1 MVEDPAESILWSDAN
16 VTTGVTDPAVDC
28 GPMEFEI
35 VNIDGSSID
44 TNVFTANLDPSLGAI
59 QELSVYSILN
69 SLAGTYDLKVKAW
82 FTNYATNV
90 GEKDFSV
97 VVQENCETAMVVT
110 PSAPIANESFTVA
123 RVAVITGV
131 FAEFAAAPAHCFIS
145 GYTYTVTPALT
156 APDDLMI

>member
-1 MVEDPAESILWSDAN
+1 MVEDPAESILWSDIN
-16 VTTGVTDPAVDC
+16 VTTGVIDPAVDC

-35 VNIDGSSID
+35 VNIDGSPID
-44 TNVFTANLDPSLGAI
+44 PNVFTKILDPALGAI
-59 QELSVYSILN
+59 QELSIYSDLN

-82 FTNYATNV
+82 FTNYSTNV

-110 PSAPIANESFTVA
+110 PSAPIADESFTVA
-123 RVAVITGV
+123 RAAVTTGV
-131 FAEFAAAPAHCFIS
+131 FAEFTAAPPHCFIS